1 MQVPHV
7 ELADISD
14 DPMSFTYMQASLM
27 INETEKN
34 LKLTGGAVHFQSQ
47 YATQQLGALRY
58 VSTGVVTTNT

>member
-1 MQVPHV
+1 
-7 ELADISD
+7 
-14 DPMSFTYMQASLM
+14 MSFIYMQASLM

-58 VSTGVVTTNT
+58 VSTGVVTTDT